1 MTTLIHSIPVSSFV
15 VGQSGERHDPPAAAE
30 IATLAGDPARLAV
43 ERCIAELRA
52 ARPVLLTDEKGDRWA
67 LAAAETADADL
78 MSFFRRSPGG
88 ALVLSP
94 TRLRY
99 LGRITDLPLGFDI
112 SGWSDRQIADACV
125 AEHAALPSEI
135 VAIGAAGI
143 PAIDLVK
150 RAQLAPAALVAPVAA
165 GDAAGLMTVDAASVA
180 VFHDRVAETL
190 SIAARARVPLLDSKI
205 TDFVV
210 FHGGDG
216 LKDQVA
222 IVIGEPDP
230 SRPVQ
235 VRLHSACLTGD
246 LFGSLKCDCGEQ
258 LRLAIRNIAD
268 LGGGVLLYL
277 DQEGRS
283 IGLRSKIRTYRLQED
298 GHDTVESDA
307 ILGFGPDERRYAI
320 AGRMLTLLG
329 LHEIDMLTNN
339 PDKIGAME
347 RAGLVVSGNQRLLGT
362 VNTHNRKYLATKAAK
377 AGHRLEALPLTGTF

>member
-1 MTTLIHSIPVSSFV
+1 M
-15 VGQSGERHDPPAAAE
+15 
-30 IATLAGDPARLAV
+30 
-43 ERCIAELRA
+43 AELRA

-67 LAAAETADADL
+67 LAAAETADAAL
-78 MSFFRRSPGG
+78 LSFFRRSPGG

-135 VAIGAAGI
+135 VAIGAAGL
-143 PAIDLVK
+143 PAIELVK

-165 GDAAGLMTVDAASVA
+165 GDAAGLLTVDAASVA
-180 VFHDRVAETL
+180 AFHDRVAETL
-190 SIAARARVPLLDSKI
+190 TIASRARVPLLDSQI

-222 IVIGEPDP
+222 IVIGDPDP
-230 SRPVQ
+230 SRPVP

-258 LRLAIRNIAD
+258 LRLAIRNIAN

-277 DQEGRS
+277 DQEGRG

-377 AGHRLEALPLTGTF
+377 AGHRLEALPLAGTF